1 MTESKT
7 KTQTAVGQSVPG
19 VSVERGIA
27 PYRDAGAAG
36 AADRTH
42 VEEQSEQRARRA
54 LGFASLVV
62 SLCAL
67 VGIPLALQE
76 SSFTAA
82 LAATIG
88 VGFAALAF
96 VTLRTYA
103 LEKNA
108 TVALYDREL
117 VISAGASRE
126 VVPWDAI
133 VEVRA
138 DYRAGEDATLRAL
151 AVTSLVLVD
160 GRTVLVP
167 RAVSG
172 AGSLAHEILQ
182 RTKAPLVTATREVL
196 DHGGVVPLGALSLTP
211 QGIFAGNYLWR
222 WFSQPQVRIDGPF
235 LHIFSVLD
243 ATPPS
248 TVLIEQLAN
257 LHVVLDLVV
266 NGYAPSPRAP
276 SPLGSIDAP
285 AGEPNS
291 ETPSEADA
299 SKSRDPSE
307 KDR

>member
-1 MTESKT
+1 MTETKT
-7 KTQTAVGQSVPG
+7 KTQPAVAPTMGA
-19 VSVERGIA
+19 SVERGIA

-42 VEEQSEQRARRA
+42 VEERAEQRARRN
-54 LGFASLVV
+54 LGLASMVV
-62 SLCAL
+62 SLGAL
-67 VGIPLALQE
+67 GAIPLALQE
-76 SSFTAA
+76 SSFTAG

-88 VGFAALAF
+88 VGFAALAAM
-96 VTLRTYA
+96 TLKTYA
-103 LEKNA
+103 REKDA

-117 VISAGASRE
+117 VVTAGRDRQ

-138 DYRAGEDATLRAL
+138 DYRASEDATLRAL

-160 GRTVLVP
+160 GRRVLIP

-172 AGSLAHEILQ
+172 AGALAHEILQ

-196 DHGGVVPLGALSLTP
+196 DHNAIVPLGAVTLTP

-222 WFSQPQVRIDGPF
+222 WFAQPQLRIDGPF
-235 LHIFSVLD
+235 LHIFAVLD

-248 TVLIEQLAN
+248 TVLIEEIAN
-257 LHVVLDLVV
+257 LHVVLDLVA

-276 SPLGSIDAP
+276 APLDSTDIA
-285 AGEPNS
+285 
-291 ETPSEADA
+291 PSENQGETLSDSEA
-299 SKSRDPSE
+299 SKPRDPSDKE
-307 KDR
+307 R